1 MSEEIFFHLHKFA
14 WNSHIYLSIHYRIW
28 TLNYPQLFSGYA
40 DVCVYGIDGD
50 CGAIKILPCG
60 GKPHVLCS
68 YITKSIVWL
77 LKENWLL
84 RRYLQDSFS
93 LWRSLEGG
101 WLCSQWLFLCSVIDE
116 NYKLFVTPGLGSRS
130 LSPRNLVF
138 DGHLPINPIL
148 TYILEQG
155 ISSDCWEKHHSPA
168 NHPFLCHFS
177 HYIAIAKVGSMAQK
191 HCNIITQLNNCL
203 QKLTSFIQ
211 ILIIRVFVSQL
222 LNGSYCLA

>member
-1 MSEEIFFHLHKFA
+1 MPLCQRKSFHLHKFA

-28 TLNYPQLFSGYA
+28 TLNYPQLFSGVRGCLCIWNRWWLRGYKNIT
-40 DVCVYGIDGD
+40 VWRKTPRPLRLYYQEHCVTVERELTFLEDIYRFFFFV
-50 CGAIKILPCG
+50 K
-60 GKPHVLCS
+60 VLGRRL
-68 YITKSIVWL
+68 TL
-77 LKENWLL
+77 LSVTLSLL
-84 RRYLQDSFS
+84 CDRWELQIICHTWVRIPFSF
-93 LWRSLEGG
+93 LH
-101 WLCSQWLFLCSVIDE
+101 C
-116 NYKLFVTPGLGSRS
+116 
-130 LSPRNLVF
+130 NLVF

-177 HYIAIAKVGSMAQK
+177 HYIAIAEVGSMAQK

-211 ILIIRVFVSQL
+211 ILIIK
-222 LNGSYCLA
+222 CLYHSF